1 MEQHQFLTLDKFTE
15 VKPLSRKRN
24 SKTIRQKATR
34 HLYVRALPTNKKKS
48 ITSRTSSETPDTEI

>member
-1 MEQHQFLTLDKFTE
+1 MEQHQFLTLDKFNQ

-34 HLYVRALPTNKKKS
+34 HLQVRALPTNKNPS
-48 ITSRTSSETPDTEI
+48 ITNRTASETLDTQI